1 MRIALHLLGLS
12 EDDIAEIRT
21 ALGMLSEVYYQTY
34 QRAKNEAFPP
44 PYFHYSFERA
54 ERCEELRKLFLG

>member
-21 ALGMLSEVYYQTY
+21 ALGMLSEVYP
-34 QRAKNEAFPP
+34 AIF
-44 PYFHYSFERA
+44 S
-54 ERCEELRKLFLG
+54 LLF